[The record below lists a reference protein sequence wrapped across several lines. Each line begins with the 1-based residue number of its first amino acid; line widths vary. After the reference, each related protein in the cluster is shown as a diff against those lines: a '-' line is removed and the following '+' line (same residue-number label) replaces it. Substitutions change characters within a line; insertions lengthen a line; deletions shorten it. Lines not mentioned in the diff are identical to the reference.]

1 MHTRY
6 EMYRTRKQKHTLLKL
21 VGKQKQF
28 LQGCAGFGPTRAQAP
43 AGRRCR
49 AAIIPG
55 RAGPSNPDS
64 ESPIE
69 SSESLA

>member
-28 LQGCAGFGPTRAQAP
+28 LQGCAGFGPTRAQVGP
-43 AGRRCR
+43 GGPPVPRSDHPG
-49 AAIIPG
+49 PG
-55 RAGPSNPDS
+55 RAKQPGFG
-64 ESPIE
+64 ESD
-69 SSESLA
+69 